1 MTPARL
7 IRPLLACATT
17 LVTSA
22 GCAFHG
28 VNSLPL
34 PGTAGRGPGAT
45 TYHVQLANIGTLEP
59 NSPVLIHDVIVGS
72 IGSIKARNWHADVD
86 ISIKRGI
93 TVPANVIA
101 TVGQTSLLGS
111 MHLALNPPP
120 GTAATGRLAPGSTI
134 PLRHSATAP
143 STEQTL
149 SSLSLFINVGGA
161 TQIGDIIRNVDDA
174 LHGRETQ
181 IRDALT
187 RLDTFLALFD
197 RQRDKITA
205 TIDGLD
211 RLSTT
216 LAAQTDTIDHAL
228 HDIPPA
234 LDVLIRERPRLT
246 AALNKLG
253 AFSQITTRLVHDS
266 QTDLVNNLRNLEPVL
281 GALADIGPHLDAIL
295 AFATVFPLGQNT
307 IDRAV
312 RGDYLNLYAVVDLT
326 LPRIKRTLLRGTRWE
341 DLTAELVPAPGDPYY
356 LNYTLDPLGG
366 PLAPPPP
373 PPPAPV
379 PEGGGR

>member
-1 MTPARL
+1 MKHAHPVL
-7 IRPLLACATT
+7 PLLACATT
-17 LVTSA
+17 LLMSA

-28 VNSLPL
+28 INSLPL

-45 TYHVQLANIGTLEP
+45 HYQVQLANVGTLEP
-59 NSPVLIHDVIVGS
+59 NSPVIIGDVIVGS
-72 IGSIKARNWHADVD
+72 IRSIKARNWHADVD
-86 ISIKRGI
+86 ISIKPGI

-120 GTAATGRLAPGSTI
+120 GTAATGRLPSGAAI
-134 PLRHSATAP
+134 PLNRSSTWP

-149 SSLSLFINVGGA
+149 SSLSLFVNVGGA
-161 TQIGDIIRNVDDA
+161 AQIGDIIRNIDDA
-174 LHGRETQ
+174 LHGRENQ

-187 RLDTFLALFD
+187 RLDTFLGLFD
-197 RQRDKITA
+197 RQRDKITG
-205 TIDGLD
+205 TIDRLD
-211 RLSTT
+211 RLAST

-246 AALNKLG
+246 EALDKLG
-253 AFSQITTRLVHDS
+253 SFGQITTRLIHDS
-266 QTDLVNNLRNLEPVL
+266 QGDLVTNLRNLEPVL
-281 GALADIGPHLDAIL
+281 GALADVGPHLDAIL
-295 AFATVFPLGQNT
+295 AFASVFPLGQNT

-312 RGDYLNLYAVVDLT
+312 RGDYLNLYAVIDLT

-341 DLTAELVPAPGDPYY
+341 DLAAELVPAPGDPFY
-356 LNYTLDPLGG
+356 LNHTLDPLGA

-373 PPPAPV
+373 APPAPA
-379 PEGGGR
+379 PQPGGR